1 MILKNNRFLF
11 GALFLC
17 LPSLISANITTLQS
31 WDPIPFFNA
40 ANLNMPPDTPFCYE
54 VYNRLLDK
62 NDAKPHHFGFTI
74 SPFVQKAIRA
84 QQADNLYYGDYTNA
98 TSISAGVAIDT
109 ATGLPIRQM
118 GDYQGTAFL
127 MGLFLGQDKNGN
139 SIWGG
144 PTSSDTG
151 LITQI
156 TTATV
161 DATLLAP
168 FLKDAVNAL
177 NDNPD
182 AVISPLTPGPDSILF
197 YVPTNSTYTA
207 PSILSQSVL
216 EQDQTYFGAFSM
228 PLTYQKSGFRWEL
241 NFDVCDDFGVL
252 VRGGF
257 CQITQRVT
265 LPIPLSALAPV
276 IQQATGQN
284 SPAVNGIYNEL
295 NTYSNAK
302 TNTTNV
308 TGGLPVPTAQAI
320 FNEWVQNNVDDLL
333 DPEFGAN
340 YDIKT
345 FSEAGIED
353 MQFLAFFRHP
363 FLLHPVNPDRYA
375 SIIVTPYFMVGAT
388 APIAPI
394 KDYSKLYALP
404 FGNNGHI
411 SVGGVVGTT
420 FDFMDR
426 LEFGF
431 EFGATGFIK
440 QTIDQLPLPNHELQ
454 RVLYPYRENVIYQPG
469 FNGQFAAIFNAYEF
483 IRNINFSFRYNY
495 VQHTQDTITMVTP
508 NPYFFPIYLEELTA
522 WSSQMFIAA
531 LTFKIQSNIYL
542 SAAWQGAL
550 SQKNAYCSNTI
561 LGSLNFI
568 F

>member
-54 VYNRLLDK
+54 IKNRMLDR
-62 NDAKPHHFGFTI
+62 NDEKVHHFGINI

-84 QQADNLYYGDYTNA
+84 QQSDNLYFGVSGTGVTLA
-98 TSISAGVAIDT
+98 TVT
-109 ATGLPIRQM
+109 PGLQM
-118 GDYQGTAFL
+118 GDYQGTAYL
-127 MGLFLGQDKNGN
+127 MGLFLGQDVNGN

-144 PTSSDTG
+144 PTATDTG
-151 LITQI
+151 VVTNI

-161 DATLLAP
+161 NATLLPAY
-168 FLKDAVNAL
+168 LKDAVNAL
-177 NDNPD
+177 NDNAD
-182 AVISPLTPGPDSILF
+182 ASGSAPGPNAILF
-197 YVPTNSTYTA
+197 YTPTNSADTS

-228 PLTYQKSGFRWEL
+228 PLTYQKSGFRWEV
-241 NFDVCDDFGVL
+241 NFDICDDLGVL
-252 VRGGF
+252 IRGGF

-265 LPIPLSALAPV
+265 LPIPLSGLAPV
-276 IQQATGQN
+276 IQQSSGTN
-284 SPAVNGIYNEL
+284 SPAINGIFNEL
-295 NTYSNAK
+295 NTVANAK
-302 TNTTNV
+302 TNSGGSNV
-308 TGGLPVPTAQAI
+308 TAGIPVPLAQAT

-340 YDIKT
+340 YNIQT
-345 FSEAGIED
+345 FSETGIED
-353 MQFLAFFRHP
+353 IQFLAFFRHP
-363 FLLHPVNPDRYA
+363 FLMHPVNPDRYA

-420 FDFMDR
+420 FDFMDKI
-426 LEFGF
+426 EFGF

-454 RVLYPYRENVIYQPG
+454 RVLYPYRQNVIYQPG

-483 IRNINFSFRYNY
+483 IRNISFSFRYNY

-508 NPYFFPIYLEELTA
+508 SPYFFPIYLEELTP
-522 WSSQMFIAA
+522 WNSQMFIAA

-561 LGSLNFI
+561 LASLNFL